1 MKTKL
6 MQTVNVL
13 TIELQ
18 LGVEGSSDY
27 HFFKKSLKYKY
38 IFFFFKIRFKI
49 FWWLILVRFVSAQF
63 VII

>member
-18 LGVEGSSDY
+18 SGVEGSSDY

-38 IFFFFKIRFKI
+38 YFFFSLRPGLKSSGGLY
-49 FWWLILVRFVSAQF
+49 WSGL
-63 VII
+63 

>member
-27 HFFKKSLKYKY
+27 HYFKKSLKYKY
-38 IFFFFKIRFKI
+38 YFFF
-49 FWWLILVRFVSAQF
+49 L
-63 VII
+63 

>member
-27 HFFKKSLKYKY
+27 HFFKKSLKYK
-38 IFFFFKIRFKI
+38 
-49 FWWLILVRFVSAQF
+49 
-63 VII
+63 

>member
-1 MKTKL
+1 

-27 HFFKKSLKYKY
+27 HFSKKSLKYYYLFSLRPGLKSSGGLY
-38 IFFFFKIRFKI
+38 
-49 FWWLILVRFVSAQF
+49 WPGL
-63 VII
+63 

>member
-27 HFFKKSLKYKY
+27 HFFKKSLKYN
-38 IFFFFKIRFKI
+38 FFFFSLRPGLKSSGGLY
-49 FWWLILVRFVSAQF
+49 WSGL
-63 VII
+63 